1 MAPAVAPARG
11 FRDACMHVE
20 IRLSLGF
27 EKPGPKHPFAHPTG
41 FGHPGTGGSF
51 GFADPHAQIGFG
63 YVPNQMGVHLDDP
76 RQVALRRATYRS
88 IGVEDPYH
96 A

>member
-1 MAPAVAPARG
+1 
-11 FRDACMHVE
+11 MHVE
-20 IRLSLGF
+20 IQLSLGF

-63 YVPNQMGVHLDDP
+63 YVPNQMGIHLDDP
-76 RQVALRRATYRS
+76 RQVALRRATYRA
-88 IGVEDPYH
+88 IGVTEPFGETG
-96 A
+96 ATPGSRSPGG